1 MIRII
6 ALSLLLT
13 GCSIAD
19 LKTQI
24 PQAGVVSGTT
34 VAASLACTAAG
45 IPITPCVG
53 VASATGSIVAEQV
66 YPTAE
71 PEPTTVVG
79 GAVALGKELIWA
91 GVFAI
96 FILPLVGG
104 WIGRYLKS
112 PQQRVDEATMKT
124 KLEMYEIAT
133 GVKNGSRG
141 D

>member
-13 GCSIAD
+13 GCSVAD

-34 VAASLACTAAG
+34 VAAALACGATG
-45 IPITPCVG
+45 IPTVPCVG
-53 VASATGSIVAEQV
+53 IASATGSIVAEQV

-71 PEPTTVVG
+71 PEPTTVIG
-79 GAVALGKELIWA
+79 ATTAVAKELIWA

-96 FILPLVGG
+96 FVLPLVGG

-112 PQQRVDEATMKT
+112 PKQRADEAVMQKEIDMLRQE
-124 KLEMYEIAT
+124 KMYGT
-133 GVKNGSRG
+133 DRG
-141 D
+141 